1 MPQKFK
7 ISHLSIDIK
16 LVLILTLII
25 FFNFSEKSFAKN
37 ELQSRKEPIAFT
49 ADEIIHDKELGI
61 MKASGSVEIFNNKQ
75 VLLADTISYNQS
87 QDMVTASGNVSLL
100 EPNGHVLFA
109 EYMELSGDF
118 KSVFIQ
124 NIKIRLSDDARIAAN
139 DAQRINGNTT
149 TMRNAVYSP
158 CNLSLI
164 HI

>member
-61 MKASGSVEIFNNKQ
+61 MKASWGFHNPKFFVVDYFVCGKGDR
-75 VLLADTISYNQS
+75 LLSALKFVFGKAFLRKIKKYN
-87 QDMVTASGNVSLL
+87 
-100 EPNGHVLFA
+100 
-109 EYMELSGDF
+109 
-118 KSVFIQ
+118 
-124 NIKIRLSDDARIAAN
+124 
-139 DAQRINGNTT
+139 
-149 TMRNAVYSP
+149 
-158 CNLSLI
+158 
-164 HI
+164 